1 MRSEDS
7 ADPAVAPGP
16 SDAPP
21 PLTSADVRKVSRLAR
36 LGIGED
42 TSEIERLRGELV
54 SLLSHIGRI
63 RGIECEGVEPM
74 TRPFDASNR
83 LDDDVPGPTIPTGTI
98 VAAAPSS
105 EGPFIAVPKVLADA
119 S

>member
-7 ADPAVAPGP
+7 SVAADP

-21 PLTSADVRKVSRLAR
+21 PLTAADVRKVARLAR
-36 LGIGED
+36 LGLGED
-42 TSEIERLRGELV
+42 ASEIERLRGELV

-83 LDDDVPGPTIPTGTI
+83 LDEDVPGPTIPTATI
-98 VAAAPSS
+98 TGAAPAS